1 MFWNNLAKEY
11 IFQYRGMERICIKT
25 NTGNEN
31 LGERSSDKMGLN
43 S

>member
-1 MFWNNLAKEY
+1 
-11 IFQYRGMERICIKT
+11 MERICIKT